1 LQKLVIRDGT
11 LIDGTG
17 QPGFKG
23 DVVIDEGRITHIGQ
37 ATNYSNEVLQWDATG
52 KIVCP
57 GFIDIHSHADFPLY
71 VDGFAQSGVRQGVT
85 TAVIGNCGHGPA
97 PAHSKELTKIITIGY
112 NDDWGIDFNWSTFDE
127 YLNSLLHRGQSINVA
142 PLVAHG
148 AIRLSVMGFDARKP
162 SRRELEN
169 MKSLARESM
178 SQGAMGIS
186 TGLEYSP
193 GQHADEAELVAL
205 ATVVSAHGGVYA
217 SHIRERGD
225 EFERSVNEALNIG
238 FGADIPLQL
247 SHLAPRPYA
256 PPGAFKRVLEMIERG
271 RDRGLQIG
279 IDTFPDSWGPAH
291 LTDLLPPWVHE
302 GSKEEVVER
311 LHDPKTAM
319 MCADYVE
326 NQTNF
331 LLRLGGFD
339 YFYLSNSKRWADLV
353 GCHLEEI
360 SKKWG
365 LSHTETILKLAA
377 SDGVDYSGVMIRHIF
392 ASQSSLDK
400 LLSDP
405 HCSVGSDGAFTSLDG
420 ILGNLIINRSSFGYA
435 PRFIREYAL
444 DRGMFTME
452 EAIRKLTSLPAD
464 SVQIRDRGRLIPGMA
479 ADLVVFD
486 QDDLTDNS
494 TDDAPQ
500 AYPSGIELVVV
511 NGESV
516 FMDGA
521 HTQKIPGRVLKL

>member
-1 LQKLVIRDGT
+1 
-11 LIDGTG
+11 
-17 QPGFKG
+17 
-23 DVVIDEGRITHIGQ
+23 
-37 ATNYSNEVLQWDATG
+37 
-52 KIVCP
+52 
-57 GFIDIHSHADFPLY
+57 
-71 VDGFAQSGVRQGVT
+71 
-85 TAVIGNCGHGPA
+85 
-97 PAHSKELTKIITIGY
+97 
-112 NDDWGIDFNWSTFDE
+112 
-127 YLNSLLHRGQSINVA
+127 
-142 PLVAHG
+142 
-148 AIRLSVMGFDARKP
+148 
-162 SRRELEN
+162 
-169 MKSLARESM
+169 
-178 SQGAMGIS
+178 
-186 TGLEYSP
+186 
-193 GQHADEAELVAL
+193 
-205 ATVVSAHGGVYA
+205 
-217 SHIRERGD
+217 
-225 EFERSVNEALNIG
+225 
-238 FGADIPLQL
+238 
-247 SHLAPRPYA
+247 
-256 PPGAFKRVLEMIERG
+256 
-271 RDRGLQIG
+271 
-279 IDTFPDSWGPAH
+279 
-291 LTDLLPPWVHE
+291 
-302 GSKEEVVER
+302 
-311 LHDPKTAM
+311 M

-420 ILGNLIINRSSFGYA
+420 ILGNLIMNRSSFGYA